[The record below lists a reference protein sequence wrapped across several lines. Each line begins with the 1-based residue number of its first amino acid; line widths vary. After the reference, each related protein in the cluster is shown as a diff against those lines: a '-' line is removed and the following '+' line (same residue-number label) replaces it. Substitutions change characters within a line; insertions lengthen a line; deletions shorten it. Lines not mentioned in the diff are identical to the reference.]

1 MIRRL
6 NLRAVKSKS
15 KYKSTSTWLDAVYRN
30 NKELIDESIEQPTN
44 KNISKKKVFKQLV
57 QEYEDEGY
65 TAKQAL
71 KKLSGSTRFTSTVER
86 LQYNAYEGL
95 IDDQEAYRE
104 FRELTKVKGKY
115 QKIRLD
121 KFVYDKSSH
130 SYIYDDRVRI
140 SYQNSPEEIVVE
152 EL

>member
-15 KYKSTSTWLDAVYRN
+15 KYKSTNTWLDAVYRN
-30 NKELIDESIEQPTN
+30 NKERIDESIEQPTN
-44 KNISKKKVFKQLV
+44 KNISKKQVFKQLV
-57 QEYEDEGY
+57 KEYEDEGY

-115 QKIRLD
+115 QKISLD